1 MFLTETIM
9 STISRAPFTAPTAP
23 ALSWTALLRARFS
36 LWKAAYR
43 TRRIEQAA
51 IQQLERMSD
60 HDLRDIG
67 VARSEITHA
76 VTHDPARDRA
86 FRRTR

>member
-1 MFLTETIM
+1 M
-9 STISRAPFTAPTAP
+9 STISRAPYAAQP
-23 ALSWTALLRARFS
+23 SWTALLRARFN

-43 TRRIEQAA
+43 TRRIERAA
-51 IQQLERMSD
+51 IQQLEQMSD

-67 VARSEITHA
+67 VARSEIIHA
-76 VTHDPARDRA
+76 VTHVSARDRA